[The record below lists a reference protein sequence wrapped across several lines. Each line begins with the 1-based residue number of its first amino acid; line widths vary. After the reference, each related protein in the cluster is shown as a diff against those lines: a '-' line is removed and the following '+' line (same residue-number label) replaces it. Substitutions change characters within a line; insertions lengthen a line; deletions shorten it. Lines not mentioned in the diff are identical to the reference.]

1 MRFNESVVSLGGDR
15 VSSARVEPDGD
26 AGFIIASGGAL
37 VYKKIPAGSRQPVFT
52 GEKTIS
58 YSDDCFRLDS
68 GTLHRRGGY
77 SYVPD

>member
-37 VYKKIPAGSRQPVFT
+37 VYKKIPAGSRQR
-52 GEKTIS
+52 K
-58 YSDDCFRLDS
+58 DDQLQRRLFPS
-68 GTLHRRGGY
+68 RRRDA
-77 SYVPD
+77 S